1 MSHSSCALLALAAL
15 SSLSSAKE
23 VGYFDSSSCADP
35 KGFATCYENA
45 DTTYSNCV
53 NNNCAG
59 GGESCYNSC
68 GGSTS
73 CMNEQCPGLGVDC
86 INACE
91 CERSALQID
100 CAGQSCWNKVYSC
113 EYQATALDYISFCLN
128 PDRDG
133 LPYWP
138 TPDDVPDSCSC
149 NTGQIEQKLYL
160 INNQMNTCSNNQTN
174 IGQVMTNVDA
184 ITEYAQACICC
195 SFSAIISAYDP
206 TPELKEHFFTF
217 LLLMML
223 FSIWGTCPD
232 TQPSLLAAD
241 EWFVGLL
248 NPGHWEDCGPYLEK
262 YDCAGDLGFGRA
274 DAGGITKFYSPGNL
288 PANGTKSLYNL
299 DGVVSTPVSG
309 DVFTWTFAS
318 SLVHTVTVS
327 SADATATGAKASGG
341 NDVTATGTGTSTA
354 TGTAESDVKS
364 GVGSSL
370 RVPSWTIA
378 SIFGI
383 LALSTL

>member
-1 MSHSSCALLALAAL
+1 MSLSSRALLALVAL
-15 SSLSSAKE
+15 SFVALAKE

-35 KGFATCYENA
+35 KGFATCYEDA
-45 DTTYSNCV
+45 DTVYSNCV

-73 CMNEQCPGLGVDC
+73 CMNEQCPGLGIDC

-91 CERSALQID
+91 CERSAGQIE
-100 CAGQSCWNKVYSC
+100 CAGQSCWNRVYSC
-113 EYQATALDYISFCLN
+113 EYQATTLDYLSFCLN

-138 TPDDVPDSCSC
+138 TPDDAPDSCSC

-160 INNQMNTCSNNQTN
+160 IINQVETCSNNQTN
-174 IGQVMTNVDA
+174 IGRMTDVDG
-184 ITEYAQACICC
+184 IT
-195 SFSAIISAYDP
+195 D
-206 TPELKEHFFTF
+206 
-217 LLLMML
+217 
-223 FSIWGTCPD
+223 IWGTCPD
-232 TQPSLLAAD
+232 TQPLLLAAD
-241 EWFVGLL
+241 EWFAGLL
-248 NPGHWEDCGPYLEK
+248 NPGHWEDCGPYMEN

-288 PANGTKSLYNL
+288 PTNGTKSLYNS

-309 DVFTWTFAS
+309 DVFTWTFGS

-327 SADATATGAKASGG
+327 SADATVTGAKASGG
-341 NDVTATGTGTSTA
+341 SDAAATGTATSTA
-354 TGTAESDVKS
+354 TGTAESDVKP

-370 RVPSWTIA
+370 RIPSWTIA
-378 SIFGI
+378 GIVGI
-383 LALSTL
+383 LILSSM